1 MEKQGLFQIGDAAR
15 LFHLS
20 VSTLRHYERIG
31 LVKPE
36 YTDPETGYRYYSVRQ
51 FERLNTIRYLRTLD
65 TPLDSISDFFHN
77 RNIER
82 IQEILCAQ
90 KEAAANKQR
99 ELAAVERKIDNRLRQ
114 LRDAFSSELDVIK
127 TVEIPPCR
135 AVQISGR
142 LTVKSYLDMEI
153 PIRKLELE
161 QKDALVFLGKVGLG
175 ISREHLLC
183 RELDSYD
190 TIFLLL
196 DSDDNYDGEVY
207 EIQQE
212 KCVSVRFCGSHEQ
225 ARPRYEKLLNFIE
238 SGGMKISG
246 NSYEITMIDYG
257 FTNDESK
264 FVTEIRI
271 PIAGNITE

>member
-20 VSTLRHYERIG
+20 VSILRHYERIG

-51 FERLNTIRYLRTLD
+51 FERLNTIRYLRALD
-65 TPLDSISDFFHN
+65 TPLESISDFFQN

-90 KEAAANKQR
+90 KEAVINKQR

-114 LRDAFSSELDVIK
+114 LRDASSSELDVIK
-127 TVEIPPCR
+127 TAEIPPCR

-153 PIRKLELE
+153 PIRKLERE

-196 DSDDNYDGEVY
+196 DGDDNYDGEVY
-207 EIQQE
+207 EIPQE
-212 KCVSVRFCGSHEQ
+212 KCVSIRFCGSHEQ
-225 ARPRYEKLLNFIE
+225 ARPRYEKLLNFID

-271 PIAGNITE
+271 PIDD